1 MFIIY
6 MYYKWFLLLYNEVFI
21 KLLIYNWWNWMKNL
35 MIFREYILFL
45 FDKICLLNFNIFDKD
60 FREFCGSNKY

>member
-1 MFIIY
+1 
-6 MYYKWFLLLYNEVFI
+6 
-21 KLLIYNWWNWMKNL
+21 MKNL

-45 FDKICLLNFNIFDKD
+45 FGKICLLNFNIFDKD

>member
-1 MFIIY
+1 
-6 MYYKWFLLLYNEVFI
+6 
-21 KLLIYNWWNWMKNL
+21 MKNL